1 MDYQS
6 QFQEKTNEELFA
18 EYKMTGEQ
26 AIKQE
31 LVLRYVYI
39 VKNIAIQMRGV
50 YLDFAQLDDIVN
62 EGVLALMTAIDKFSL
77 DKNVKFETYISKRI
91 RGLIIDIARQND
103 WVPRSVR
110 KNAKEIDNATNYLFT
125 KLGRMPN
132 DQEIATHLDISLE
145 KYKQEL
151 GKTNLINVLSLETF
165 LEDNGARKRSNQMM
179 ITNYETMPEEYLQ
192 NSELRRTMKKG
203 LESLRKNEQMVISLY
218 YKHDLSM
225 KEIAGVL
232 NVSEPRISQIH
243 ANAIRKFRIYMERI
257 MNEDK

>member
-1 MDYQS
+1 MDYQR

-18 EYKMTGEQ
+18 EYKMTKDQ

-50 YLDFAQLDDIVN
+50 YLDFTQLDDIVN
-62 EGVLALMTAIDKFSL
+62 EGVLALMTSIDKFVI

-91 RGLIIDIARQND
+91 RGLIIDIARRND

-110 KNAKEIDNATNYLFT
+110 KNAREIDNATNYLYV
-125 KLGRMPN
+125 KLGHMPT
-132 DQEIATHLDISLE
+132 DKEIAEYLNMSIE
-145 KYKQEL
+145 KYKEEL
-151 GKTNLINVLSLETF
+151 GKTNLINVLSLETL
-165 LEDNGARKRSNQMM
+165 LEDNGSRKNPSQMLTSNSEM
-179 ITNYETMPEEYLQ
+179 MPEQYLQ
-192 NSELRRTMKKG
+192 NNELGRTMKKG

-218 YKHDLSM
+218 YKQDLSM
-225 KEIAGVL
+225 KEIAAVL

-243 ANAIRKFRIYMERI
+243 ANAIRKLRVYMEKL
-257 MNEDK
+257 MDEEQ